1 MLEAYFV
8 NAEGPI
14 SWNDK
19 EWSSEEEQ
27 EFNRGRIHYYS
38 LNTEVCNSWV
48 LIPGTAILP
57 KNMLSVAYCLTLT
70 YLFMGIGIVSEIFMV
85 AIEKI
90 TSKKVTIKIKDA

>member
-38 LNTEVCNSWV
+38 LNTEVCNR
-48 LIPGTAILP
+48 
-57 KNMLSVAYCLTLT
+57 
-70 YLFMGIGIVSEIFMV
+70 
-85 AIEKI
+85 
-90 TSKKVTIKIKDA
+90 